1 MTNRAIVEKFADL
14 LYRQKK
20 VAEAFN
26 TYVAK
31 NYIQHSPMLGDGT
44 EEVISALAPKFAN
57 PEAHFTVRR
66 ILVDGDYAVAMIHA
80 DTSGQQGAVVDI
92 YRLEGGKIVEHWD
105 VGARFP
111 DHPKSAH
118 PLF

>member
-1 MTNRAIVEKFADL
+1 MTNRAIMNAFADL

-26 TYVAK
+26 NYAAED
-31 NYIQHSPMLGDGT
+31 YIQHSPMLGDGPD
-44 EEVISALAPKFAN
+44 EVIAALTPKFAN

-66 ILVDGDYAVAMIHA
+66 ILVDRDYAVIMVHT
-80 DTSGQQGAVVDI
+80 DTAGRQGAVVDI
-92 YRLEGGKIVEHWD
+92 YRLDGGKIVEHWD
-105 VGARFP
+105 IGTNFP